1 MSAAVSL
8 PPWVGSGEQEA
19 EMRQKILALSED
31 SRNVLL
37 APPEGN
43 DFKFDISQYRDT
55 AQALLRAD
63 GRLEQLRF
71 ELVPKEVTE
80 ETFWRNYFYRVSLI
94 KRSIHF
100 TTAATNKSASP
111 LAGGNMGSASA
122 VSQSAPPSPDQ
133 KVAAISQSAPP
144 SPDDQ
149 KMIPVVNSAPA
160 VAIGKSSDDGVTQE
174 GKSMMTTNNPS
185 ALTTS
190 LPAREEG
197 DKPVVDES
205 SDNKEEEEDD
215 DNDEYHLDLDIDTAN
230 IPTVDDDED
239 WEQALQKEL
248 GLDE

>member
-1 MSAAVSL
+1 
-8 PPWVGSGEQEA
+8 
-19 EMRQKILALSED
+19 
-31 SRNVLL
+31 
-37 APPEGN
+37 
-43 DFKFDISQYRDT
+43 
-55 AQALLRAD
+55 
-63 GRLEQLRF
+63 
-71 ELVPKEVTE
+71 
-80 ETFWRNYFYRVSLI
+80 
-94 KRSIHF
+94 
-100 TTAATNKSASP
+100 
-111 LAGGNMGSASA
+111 
-122 VSQSAPPSPDQ
+122 
-133 KVAAISQSAPP
+133 
-144 SPDDQ
+144 
-149 KMIPVVNSAPA
+149 MIPVVNSAPA